1 MIFDTSQ
8 RLGSHVWCGV
18 VWDLI
23 VERWHTIISDPSTQ
37 RYSWFQKKTGIEHFP
52 NVNLVLF
59 ICQCCLFDNTYQIIF
74 KNVIEF

>member
-1 MIFDTSQ
+1 MTEMTFDTSQ

-23 VERWHTIISDPSTQ
+23 VERWDTIISALSTQ
-37 RYSWFQKKTGIEHFP
+37 QYSWFQKKTVTEHFP

-59 ICQCCLFDNTYQIIF
+59 IFV
-74 KNVIEF
+74 NVVYLTIPIK

>member
-1 MIFDTSQ
+1 MTEMIFDTSQ

-23 VERWHTIISDPSTQ
+23 VERWHTIFSDLSTQ

-59 ICQCCLFDNTYQIIF
+59 IFV
-74 KNVIEF
+74 NVVYLTIPIK